1 MDDLDFRII
10 NVESENSENQEL
22 IFEGDIGI
30 YNAVEIQNEL
40 KKINFNSPNVQITLR
55 KIETMDLASIQI
67 ILSLRKSLDDKA
79 SKLSIVSELSDD
91 IMSLVRK
98 TGFEQI
104 MQMK

>member
-1 MDDLDFRII
+1 MNDLDFKII

-30 YNAVEIQNEL
+30 YNAVEIQKEL

-55 KIETMDLASIQI
+55 KIESLDLSSIQI
-67 ILSLRKSLDDKA
+67 LLSLRKSLEDKA

-104 MQMK
+104 LQMK